1 MRTQASAGSGK
12 RECGSAARDPAC
24 LRGRASRLRRGRVSD
39 ESEVDSEHPVGWQP
53 LLGAEFT
60 AS

>member
-1 MRTQASAGSGK
+1 MSASAPP
-12 RECGSAARDPAC
+12 DPAC
-24 LRGRASRLRRGRVSD
+24 LRGRAGRLSRGRVSD
-39 ESEVDSEHPVGWQP
+39 GSEVDSEHPVGWQP